1 MEEEGVEVI
10 SKEALEGVE
19 GDMAEAVVLRMKSK
33 YSREKPQV
41 FVTDRLSD
49 SFMQ

>member
-1 MEEEGVEVI
+1 MEEAGVEVI

-19 GDMAEAVVLRMKSK
+19 GDMAEAVVLRMKSR

-41 FVTDRLSD
+41 FATDHISD
-49 SFMQ
+49 LFMQ